1 MTHLF
6 GFTLDQIAVALG
18 IACAVLLLV
27 EVLLGMHRR
36 LLVRMALRQLP
47 RRRAQMVLIIV
58 GLALGASII
67 TSVFLTGDTVET
79 AIHGQVVEGLGGI
92 DEILHDA
99 SGPYSSGD
107 VDLSALT
114 GLDTTT
120 PGASTEAVFLDHL
133 SGRMITGPTPPP
145 QVYFSYSVFQSMQA
159 QLAHSQWVAALMP
172 EAVEQNAMVTDV
184 TTRQIRGEVKVVGL
198 PNRWPAAFGPLS
210 GSGRAIDLAQIHPG
224 AMVLNQIAASDLG
237 AKTGD
242 SLLLFLGG
250 QRFTF
255 HLAAIAANGGLAS
268 TVPEAILPLQ
278 ALNQLTGHVGA
289 IDRILAVNTGV
300 TEAAAAANS
309 DLAAADLESAAP
321 GNLAIDE
328 AKAEGL
334 HESEQAEEIFSRI
347 FTLFALFSA
356 GVGLL
361 LVFLIFTIL
370 AADRRVEMGISRAI
384 GLTRRD
390 LVLLYL
396 HEGTIYA
403 AVAAA
408 LGVGLGIGIGAA
420 IIGGLD
426 LFLGNFGFVLAL
438 TVQPRVLIISLCLG
452 LLSTWIT
459 VVLAC
464 WWATGLSVSS
474 AVRDLPEPGDLPHGL
489 LPILVRPAVR
499 LHYRL
504 FISRDFGRAVRLLPR
519 DLVAALL
526 EAVLALCALGPGLV
540 GVGALL
546 ILASQNLGLDGLLP
560 AGMTVGLIGVAL
572 TIRWLLRLGSVPATI
587 ADRVAFSAGGLA
599 LIGYWAV
606 PPGIAAQGGIG
617 TLHTGIELFFLSGVT
632 MVLGAVWLAVYN
644 MDGVLKT
651 LTRALSLPGRVS
663 AVLRTSVAY
672 TLHRPARTGLILA
685 MFGLVSFTLTVMAV
699 VTDALQRTYGDISVQ
714 TGGFDIRG
722 DLLFNDPISS
732 LKGAMQHSPYVNLQ
746 PFSFVGTQGYIPI
759 GVVQLSAAQP
769 GWRLAYANVLGGDFL
784 TGDTFHLLSRARG
797 YTTDAAVWQALRTTP
812 DCAVI
817 GSDMLPS
824 GGNDAFPSGGT
835 NPAPFALSGNTN
847 PGFTPITL
855 WLADPAGGHA
865 IQVRVIGIVDN
876 SDGRH
881 GGVVISSAT
890 LRAASAPPVLATS
903 FFRVKPGENPTVQ
916 ARRIG
921 SAFLDHG
928 LQTTV
933 LASAVLLQRGPKI
946 LLARLLQGFV
956 GLVLLLGIAGL
967 AAATMRNVVERR
979 QQIGMMR
986 ALGMARALIRA
997 AILIESSAIALA
1009 GLAIGV
1015 TLGLLLARN
1024 LFLADFFEQYQTGL
1038 TMEVPWGELLLIAG
1052 ITYGVA
1058 MLATLLPARLAGK
1071 ISPAEALLDR

>member
-1 MTHLF
+1 VTHLF
-6 GFTLDQIAVALG
+6 GFSLDQIAIALA
-18 IACAVLLLV
+18 IACAALLV
-27 EVLLGMHRR
+27 LEVLLGAHRR

-47 RRRAQMVLIIV
+47 RRRAQMVLIVV

-67 TSVFLTGDTVET
+67 TSVFLTGDTVES

-114 GLDTTT
+114 GLDTAT
-120 PGASTEAVFLDHL
+120 PGASTEAVFLDYL
-133 SGRMITGPTPPP
+133 SGRMVTGPTPPP
-145 QVYFSYSVFQSMQA
+145 QVYFPYAVFQSMQA
-159 QLAHSQWVAALMP
+159 QLAHSHWVAALMP

-184 TTRQIRGEVKVVGL
+184 TTRQIRGEVKVIGL
-198 PNRWPAAFGPLS
+198 PTRWPAAFGALS
-210 GSGRAIDLAQIHPG
+210 SGRHPVGLAQLPAG
-224 AMVLNQIAASDLG
+224 TLALNQIAANDLG
-237 AKTGD
+237 ARPGD
-242 SLLLFLGG
+242 HLLLFLGG
-250 QRFTF
+250 GRFTF
-255 HLAAIAANGGLAS
+255 RLAAIAANGGLAS
-268 TVPEAILPLQ
+268 AVPEAILPLQ
-278 ALNQLTGHVGA
+278 ALNRLTGHVGA
-289 IDRILAVNTGV
+289 IDRILAVNTGND
-300 TEAAAAANS
+300 EAAAAANS
-309 DLAAADLESAAP
+309 DLAAADLAAAAP

-334 HESEQAEEIFSRI
+334 RQSEQAEEIFSRI

-370 AADRRVEMGISRAI
+370 AADRRTEMGISRAI

-390 LVLLYL
+390 LVVLYV
-396 HEGTIYA
+396 HEGTVYA

-420 IIGGLD
+420 IIGGLN
-426 LFLGNFGFVLAL
+426 LFLGNFGFILAL
-438 TVQPRVLIISLCLG
+438 AVQPRVLIISFCLG
-452 LLSTWIT
+452 LVSTWLT
-459 VVLAC
+459 VVVAC
-464 WWATGLSVSS
+464 WWATRLSVSS
-474 AVRDLPEPGDLPHGL
+474 AVRDLPEPGDLPPGL
-489 LPILVRPAVR
+489 LRILVRPAVR
-499 LHYRL
+499 FHYRL
-504 FISRDFGRAVRLLPR
+504 FISHDPGRAVRQLPR
-519 DLVAALL
+519 DLVAALV
-526 EAVLALCALGPGLV
+526 EAALALCALGPGLV
-540 GVGALL
+540 GIGALL
-546 ILASQNLGLDGLLP
+546 VLGSQDMALAGLLP
-560 AGMTVGLIGVAL
+560 AGITMGLIGVTL
-572 TIRWLLRLGSVPATI
+572 TIRWLLRSGGVAATT
-587 ADRVAFSAGGLA
+587 AGRVAFSAGGLA

-606 PPGIAAQGGIG
+606 PPTIAAQGGVS

-644 MDGVLKT
+644 MDGVLKA
-651 LTRALSLPGRVS
+651 LTRALSLPGRAS
-663 AVLRTSVAY
+663 AVVRTSIAY

-699 VTDALQRTYGDISVQ
+699 VTDALQRTYGDISMQ

-722 DLLFNDPISS
+722 DLLFNDPIPS

-746 PFSFVGTQGYIPI
+746 PFSFAGTQGYIPI

-784 TGDTFHLLSRARG
+784 TGDTFHLLARARG
-797 YTTDAAVWQALRTTP
+797 YINDAAVWRALRSTP
-812 DCAVI
+812 WCAVI
-817 GSDMLPS
+817 GSDMLPG
-824 GGNDAFPSGGT
+824 GGNAAFPSGGT
-835 NPAPFALSGNTN
+835 NPAPFALSGNTGA
-847 PGFTPITL
+847 GFAPITL
-855 WLADPAGGHA
+855 WLADPAGGRA
-865 IQVRVIGIVDN
+865 IRVRVIGIAVN

-890 LRAASAPPVLATS
+890 LRAAGAPPVLAAS
-903 FFRVKPGENPTVQ
+903 FFRVKPGENPTMQ
-916 ARRIG
+916 ARRLG

-979 QQIGMMR
+979 QQIGMLR
-986 ALGMARALIRA
+986 ALGMPRALIRA
-997 AILIESSAIALA
+997 AILLESSAIALA

-1038 TMEVPWGELLLIAG
+1038 TMQVPWRELTLIVG
-1052 ITYGVA
+1052 LTYGVA